1 MLRRSRSCPLNLRNV
16 LQLRS
21 ILSNCESSPNTATEP
36 RETSRAGPNLT
47 PPMTRCFLSLL
58 MGWSRSKVAA
68 RLLLWFASKARRT
81 SPCSFRLTAPNQISR
96 TGRIRTLWMS
106 SRPPSSENWG
116 LLRPD
121 CVMTPPLFG
130 ERFWM
135 RSELCHRLN
144 SHELSSLIR
153 IPPNDRS

>member
-1 MLRRSRSCPLNLRNV
+1 MLRRSRSCPLNRRNV

-81 SPCSFRLTAPNQISR
+81 SPCSFRLTAQNQISR
-96 TGRIRTLWMS
+96 TGRIRISWMS
-106 SRPPSSENWG
+106 LPSPSSENLG

-121 CVMTPPLFG
+121 FVMTPLSFVVPSLMRL
-130 ERFWM
+130 ERCQ
-135 RSELCHRLN
+135 LLN
-144 SHELSSLIR
+144 NRGLSSPIR
-153 IPPNDRS
+153 IPKNERS